1 MPLDFGCCRAELSQ
15 CVHMQLLTSI
25 HWSSAVLYTPTVC
38 SSAADLASGVHTGP
52 GLSSPHL
59 RTHSASEPPR
69 SVVLLG
75 KRSAGA
81 GDDAEETPVSRRSV
95 RQRMDSGMLFWPV
108 CAGSLVKADL
118 QAASAVHRLDGSAWT
133 QVC

>member
-1 MPLDFGCCRAELSQ
+1 MCCMCCAAA
-15 CVHMQLLTSI
+15 TS
-25 HWSSAVLYTPTVC
+25 
-38 SSAADLASGVHTGP
+38 GP

-81 GDDAEETPVSRRSV
+81 GDDAEDTPASRRSV
-95 RQRMDSGMLFWPV
+95 RQRMDGGKGIV
-108 CAGSLVKADL
+108 HVH
-118 QAASAVHRLDGSAWT
+118 QAAAVVGGE
-133 QVC
+133 

>member
-1 MPLDFGCCRAELSQ
+1 M
-15 CVHMQLLTSI
+15 CVVFAA
-25 HWSSAVLYTPTVC
+25 AVL
-38 SSAADLASGVHTGP
+38 SGP

-81 GDDAEETPVSRRSV
+81 GDDGEETPASRRSV
-95 RQRMDSGMLFWPV
+95 RQRMDGGEGVQNLCVQSMCRV
-108 CAGSLVKADL
+108 GSC
-118 QAASAVHRLDGSAWT
+118 HCG
-133 QVC
+133 C